1 MDLNWDHVSSAI
13 ATPREER
20 TPYESGLVRAADQY
34 LTEMR
39 RKAQTATPVDWT
51 AVRRASA
58 SSPRDETEW
67 ELVDA
72 YAR

>member
-1 MDLNWDHVSSAI
+1 MNTTKGHEM
-13 ATPREER
+13 TPEER
-20 TPYESGLVRAADQY
+20 LA
-34 LTEMR
+34 EMR
-39 RKAQTATPVDWT
+39 RKARTERPVDWP